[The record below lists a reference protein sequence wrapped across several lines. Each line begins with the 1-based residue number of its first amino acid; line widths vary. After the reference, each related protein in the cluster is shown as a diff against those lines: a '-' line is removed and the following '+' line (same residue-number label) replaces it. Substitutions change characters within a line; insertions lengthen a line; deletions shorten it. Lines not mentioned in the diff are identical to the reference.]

1 MKKAQRNS
9 NVYKWRETTNFCV
22 KVMNSKQQV
31 KRKVGLL
38 RVQIAVNFILNPSII
53 QPRTHV
59 SGYRF
64 EASLHK
70 GV

>member
-1 MKKAQRNS
+1 
-9 NVYKWRETTNFCV
+9 
-22 KVMNSKQQV
+22 MNSKQQV
-31 KRKVGLL
+31 KRKVSLL

-64 EASLHK
+64 QASLHK